1 MKKTSDMWG
10 DIDDLTRAWRSR
22 FSMADGTV
30 SMVEGLGYK
39 AIDSNELRRKQKNS
53 IDLTISPQI
62 QTMIPKNPSITSK
75 LGFEAHN
82 SKSSPARKL

>member
-1 MKKTSDMWG
+1 
-10 DIDDLTRAWRSR
+10 
-22 FSMADGTV
+22 MADGTV

-53 IDLTISPQI
+53 IDLTISPQT
-62 QTMIPKNPSITSK
+62 QSMLLEKPSISSQ

-82 SKSSPARKL
+82 PKSSPAWKLQEVPFEESLILGGKERATHF